1 MGCPVGIG
9 PEIILRYFSE
19 QHCKQPLQL
28 VIIGDRE
35 VLERTATEL
44 AIPIKCH
51 EFQPEKPIDEQEPGS
66 IPVLQVSRLNAN
78 ELQWGKPTP
87 TTGDA
92 MANYIFTAVEL
103 ALARKISAIVTCP
116 ISKASL
122 NSAGHHFPGHT
133 EMLASLTK
141 AREHAMMLAG
151 DKLRVTLATIHNSL
165 QDVPRL
171 LSIAKVA
178 DLIRITHESLKNDF
192 GIAPPRLAVAG
203 LNPHAGED
211 GLFGDEEDSIIAP
224 AIQQSRQTGIDVS
237 GPYPP
242 DTIFYKAASGQFDAV
257 VCMYHD
263 QGLIPFKLLH
273 FEDGVNVTLGLPIV
287 RTSVDHG
294 TAYDIAGQGKASP
307 RSLAAAINLAARIAF
322 NRNHKQ

>member
-9 PEIILRYFSE
+9 PEIILKYFSA
-19 QHCKQPLQL
+19 QDFRAGAHL
-28 VIIGDRE
+28 VVIGDRQ
-35 VLERTATEL
+35 VLERSAAEL
-44 AIPIKCH
+44 DIDIQFH
-51 EFQPEKPIDEQEPGS
+51 DFNPEKTINAHGS
-66 IPVLQVSRLNAN
+66 IPVLQVSNLDSA

-87 TTGDA
+87 ATGEA
-92 MANYIFTAVEL
+92 MANYIFTAVDL
-103 ALARKISAIVTCP
+103 ALHKKISGIVTCP

-133 EMLASLTK
+133 EMLASLTG

-165 QDVPRL
+165 LDVPRL
-171 LSIAKVA
+171 LSISKVA
-178 DLIRITHESLKNDF
+178 DLIHLTNQSLKNDF
-192 GIAPPRLAVAG
+192 GIESPRLAVAG

-211 GLFGDEEDSIIAP
+211 GLFGNEEETIIAP
-224 AIQQSRQTGIDVS
+224 AVQQCCQAGIDVS
-237 GPYPP
+237 GPHPP
-242 DTIFYKAASGQFDAV
+242 DTIFYKAAAGQFDTV

-294 TAYDIAGQGKASP
+294 TAYDIAGLGKASP
-307 RSLAAAINLAARIAF
+307 TSLTAAIHLASQIAS
-322 NRNHKQ
+322 NRNRTR

>member
-19 QHCKQPLQL
+19 QRRKQQPRL
-28 VIIGDRE
+28 VVLGDRG
-35 VLERTATEL
+35 VLERTAREL
-44 AIPIKCH
+44 AIPVTCH
-51 EFQPEKPIDEQEPGS
+51 EFLPEKPIETLEPGS
-66 IPVLQVSRLNAN
+66 VPVLQVSSLKPD

-87 TTGDA
+87 STGEA
-92 MANYIFTAVEL
+92 MANYIFAAVEL

-116 ISKASL
+116 ISKTSL
-122 NSAGHHFPGHT
+122 NNAGHHFPGHT

-141 AREHAMMLAG
+141 AQEHAMMLAG
-151 DKLRVTLATIHNSL
+151 DKLRVTLVTIHNSL

-171 LSIAKVA
+171 LSRAKVA

-192 GIAPPRLAVAG
+192 GIAFPRLAVAG

-211 GLFGDEEDSIIAP
+211 GLFGDEEVTVIQP
-224 AIQQSRQTGIDVS
+224 AVQQSRQAGIEVS

-242 DTIFYKAASGQFDAV
+242 DTVFYKAASGQFDAV

-294 TAYDIAGQGKASP
+294 TAYDIAGQGRATP
-307 RSLAAAINLAARIAF
+307 QSLAAAINLAAHIAH
-322 NRNHKQ
+322 NRRQKQ